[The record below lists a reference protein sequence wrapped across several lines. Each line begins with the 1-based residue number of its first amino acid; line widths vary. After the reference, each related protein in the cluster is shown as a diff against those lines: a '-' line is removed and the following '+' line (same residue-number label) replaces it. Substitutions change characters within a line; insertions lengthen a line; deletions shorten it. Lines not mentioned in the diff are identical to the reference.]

1 MFDRHSEKICQN
13 YNISLKLSRDHIFNE
28 CPHFIIR
35 GKKF

>member
-1 MFDRHSEKICQN
+1 MFDRHSEKSKN

-28 CPHFIIR
+28 CPHFIIT